1 MSAPKNL
8 GSYRSYVTGFVLS
21 LIFTLTAYT
30 LVEIHAHS
38 HRLTFVPQFLI
49 PAIVVL
55 ALVQLIVQLVFFLH
69 LNKES
74 NPRWNL
80 TVLLFAIMV
89 VGILVFGSL
98 WIMGNINHH
107 YDHVVPGDTS
117 II

>member
-1 MSAPKNL
+1 MSAPKTTR
-8 GSYRSYVTGFVLS
+8 SYRSYVTGFILS
-21 LIFTLTAYT
+21 LIFTLSAYM
-30 LVEIHAHS
+30 LVEIHANS
-38 HRLTFVPQFLI
+38 HRLTFAPQFLI

-55 ALVQLIVQLVFFLH
+55 ALIQLVVQLVFFLH

-98 WIMGNINHH
+98 WIMENINHH
-107 YDHVVPGDTS
+107 YDHVVPTDGS